1 MEIFVRVFFGLV
13 IVAGAIGW
21 SIVTILA
28 TLRIFSIDRTLKQML
43 AVIEG
48 KSFNGRFFP
57 PREDD
62 RA

>member
-1 MEIFVRVFFGLV
+1 METLVKGFFGLV

-28 TLRIFSIDRTLKQML
+28 TLRIFSIERTLKQML
-43 AVIEG
+43 AVMEG
-48 KSFNGRFFP
+48 RSFNGRFFP